1 MVWPSVWNI
10 SCERTCRCQ
19 YKYITFYLFSVI
31 QVEVMV
37 GSSECEIDSMNDT
50 EIVCYTGRGSA
61 TVVVSNA
68 GTDPSESYNCVT
80 KFPFLC
86 FPIKIETYRFKHLPD
101 V

>member
-1 MVWPSVWNI
+1 
-10 SCERTCRCQ
+10 
-19 YKYITFYLFSVI
+19 
-31 QVEVMV
+31 MV

-61 TVVVSNA
+61 TEVVSNA
-68 GTDPSESYNCVT
+68 GTDPSESLLLSIT

>member
-1 MVWPSVWNI
+1 MPLKVYNRFTVN
-10 SCERTCRCQ
+10 
-19 YKYITFYLFSVI
+19 LFSVK

-68 GTDPSESYNCVT
+68 GTDPSESYNSIA
-80 KFPFLC
+80 KFPFLY
-86 FPIKIETYRFKHLPD
+86 FHIDIDPYWFKHLPD